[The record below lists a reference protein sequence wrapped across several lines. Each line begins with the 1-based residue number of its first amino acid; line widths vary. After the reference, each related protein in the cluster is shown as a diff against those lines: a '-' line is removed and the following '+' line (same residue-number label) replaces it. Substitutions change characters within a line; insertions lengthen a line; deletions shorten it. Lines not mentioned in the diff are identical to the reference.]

1 MAMLIQTSVLTGMGC
16 HSREIGAAETP
27 IDHSPKLFPML
38 RPGFGAACDCLL
50 VKSASIGSTLVGAL
64 ITLAQGLV
72 LQVGI
77 RLHKCHYP

>member
-1 MAMLIQTSVLTGMGC
+1 MVMLIQTSVLTGMGC

-38 RPGFGAACDCLL
+38 RLGFGAACE
-50 VKSASIGSTLVGAL
+50 KSASIEATLVEVL